1 MSSNLWNNSEDVN
14 NGSSFIGFEAWR
26 LVTFKN
32 HSYVLTISLSNGSF
46 WASVSHVMDYLS

>member
-46 WASVSHVMDYLS
+46 